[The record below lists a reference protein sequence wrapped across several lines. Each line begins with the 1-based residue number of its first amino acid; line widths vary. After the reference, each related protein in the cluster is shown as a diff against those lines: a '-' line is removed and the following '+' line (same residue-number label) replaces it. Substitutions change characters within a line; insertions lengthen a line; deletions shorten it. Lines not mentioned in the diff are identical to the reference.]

1 MSHENSERDYKDPLR
16 RNNPATSV
24 ILAGYRPRLSEYSV
38 KVLLFRTSTFKFE
51 SAEEGAKFFERAY
64 HLPGDDGEDPGLVY
78 SRLNNPNT
86 ELVVE
91 DGKVVHAGDILAKI
105 PRELAKNKD
114 ITGGLPRV
122 AELFEARIPK
132 DQGIISEIDGIVEF
146 DTDIKKKQ
154 RIRIRPEDEKGE
166 VKEYLIPRGRHVTV
180 HMGEYVRAG
189 DPLIDEIGR
198 ASCRERV

>member
-1 MSHENSERDYKDPLR
+1 MK
-16 RNNPATSV
+16 A
-24 ILAGYRPRLSEYSV
+24 
-38 KVLLFRTSTFKFE
+38 
-51 SAEEGAKFFERAY
+51 
-64 HLPGDDGEDPGLVY
+64 
-78 SRLNNPNT
+78 

-180 HMGEYVRAG
+180 HMGEYVRAV
-189 DPLIDEIGR
+189 IR
-198 ASCRERV
+198 